1 MSILPNQRHEAV
13 ALAYIADPEKV
24 GWRAYQSV
32 YVKSSQPAA
41 EVAFSRLLRNANFI
55 ARITELQHAAA
66 AHAEITLET
75 LLREA
80 TEIQLAAMNVKQ
92 YSAAN
97 SALKLKAELSGHYV
111 QRKED
116 VTPRRSEAEIDAR
129 LRELLAGRQQAESSG
144 TAGAAPKHRG
154 AALLN

>member
-80 TEIQLAAMNVKQ
+80 T
-92 YSAAN
+92 
-97 SALKLKAELSGHYV
+97 
-111 QRKED
+111 
-116 VTPRRSEAEIDAR
+116 
-129 LRELLAGRQQAESSG
+129 
-144 TAGAAPKHRG
+144 
-154 AALLN
+154 